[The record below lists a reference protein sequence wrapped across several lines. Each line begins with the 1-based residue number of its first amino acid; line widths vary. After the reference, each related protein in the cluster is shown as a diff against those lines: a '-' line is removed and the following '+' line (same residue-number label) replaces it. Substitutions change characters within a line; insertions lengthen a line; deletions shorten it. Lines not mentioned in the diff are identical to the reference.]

1 MSTTHRLYLVTG
13 MFGFSDLLGYDY
25 FGHLK
30 NEMARH
36 FQSRGLEVHVDVITT
51 PPTSSIRH
59 RARSLA
65 RTLSHICSDG
75 DEPIHLVGHSIGG
88 IDIRLVLSPNC
99 DLGLSE
105 RALGWREHVR
115 SAVTMNTP
123 HHGTPLATYFTTV
136 AGGRALYA
144 ISLLTV
150 LGLSIGEP
158 SLALFSRVLSAFGN
172 FDQLFGGDARVF
184 RRVTES
190 LLRYTDPKQQ
200 RALVT
205 YLNKLRADQG
215 ALIQTTPE
223 AMDLFNATITDDP
236 RVRYGSIV
244 TGSSPVPFGKLG
256 LRLFS
261 PYDTL
266 SASLYRTIF
275 RITSEPHEHYHY
287 ARLSEREHQLLSR
300 RLGSALDERS
310 NDGVVPTLSMVYA
323 DVIWAGAADHLDV
336 IGHFRDSLRPSSHL
350 DWMTSAAGFGRPE
363 FSELTRA
370 LVDFQI
376 RATS

>member
-1 MSTTHRLYLVTG
+1 MNKTHRLYLVTG

-25 FGHLK
+25 FGHFK
-30 NEMARH
+30 HEVAHH
-36 FQSRGLEVHVDVITT
+36 FRSRGLDVHVDVITT

-65 RTLSHICSDG
+65 RTLAHICSDG

-88 IDIRLVLSPNC
+88 IDIRLVLSPNS
-99 DLGLSE
+99 DLGLHPQ
-105 RALGWREHVR
+105 ALGWRRHVR
-115 SAVTMNTP
+115 SAITMNTP
-123 HHGTPLATYFTTV
+123 HYGTPLATYFTTV

-205 YLNKLRADQG
+205 YLNKLRDDQG

-236 RVRYGSIV
+236 RVRYGSVV
-244 TGSSPVPFGKLG
+244 TGSSPMQLSQLG
-256 LRLFS
+256 LRLLS
-261 PYDTL
+261 PYDAL

-275 RITSEPHEHYHY
+275 RITSEPHEHYRY
-287 ARLSEREHQLLSR
+287 ARLSERELTSLGR
-300 RLGSALDERS
+300 RLGAPLDERS
-310 NDGVVPTLSMVYA
+310 NDGVVPTLSMVYS
-323 DVIWAGAADHLDV
+323 DLVWAGAADHLDV
-336 IGHFRDSLRPSSHL
+336 IGHFRDSVRPASHL
-350 DWMTSAAGFGRPE
+350 DWMTSAAAFGRPE
-363 FSELTRA
+363 FSELGHA
-370 LVDFQI
+370 LVDFQV
-376 RATS
+376 RAAS